1 MELFLLKDKKFKDVI
16 LWITYAL
23 LLLFVLLNF
32 KTVWDI
38 VLKFFAIMTPFI
50 YGFLLAYILNFL
62 MMFFEKK
69 VFFKIEEK
77 NRKLRS
83 LNKTLSIAC
92 TYIVAFGIV
101 TFLVAILVPQV
112 TKSFESLYQN
122 MQGYLTG
129 AEETLNK
136 VLEFFDNTFGLNLIT
151 ENQLNSFIQKAI
163 SLFTGK
169 DMENLYKGILD
180 AIFPAA
186 INTASNIY
194 NWFIA
199 IIVSVYFLAC
209 KEKLCAQVKAISY
222 AYLPKKALH
231 KTIEI
236 VNVSNN
242 MCGRFLIGKLV
253 DSVIIGVLCF
263 IGMSIFRFEY
273 APLISVIVGFTN
285 IIPVFGPFIGAIPSA
300 FLLLLVDPIQCL
312 WFVVFIIVLQQLD
325 GNVIGPKILGNQIG
339 VSGFWIMFSV
349 LVGGGLF
356 GVPGMVLGVPVFAVI
371 YDLLGKN
378 VKTRLKYRIVN
389 HGLDNENNKTE
400 TEDIEKD
407 TDK

>member
-1 MELFLLKDKKFKDVI
+1 MKDKKFKDVI
-16 LWITYAL
+16 LWITYAV
-23 LLLFVLLNF
+23 LLLFFMLNF

-38 VLKFFAIMTPFI
+38 ISKIFSIMTPFM
-50 YGFLLAYILNFL
+50 YGFLLAYVLNFL

-69 VFFKIEEK
+69 VFYKIEEK
-77 NRKLRS
+77 NRRLRS
-83 LNKTLSIAC
+83 LNKMLSLIC
-92 TYIVAFGIV
+92 TYIVAFGMV

-122 MQGYLTG
+122 MQGYLRD
-129 AEETLNK
+129 AEEMLND

-151 ENQLNSFIQKAI
+151 ENQLNKFIENAV
-163 SLFTGK
+163 SVFTGS
-169 DMENLYKGILD
+169 DMENLYKNILN

-222 AYLPKKALH
+222 AYMPKKVLH

-263 IGMSIFRFEY
+263 IGMSIFRFQY

-300 FLLLLVDPIQCL
+300 FLLLLIDPIQCL

-356 GVPGMVLGVPVFAVI
+356 GVPGMILGVPVFAVI

-378 VKTRLKYRIVN
+378 VKIRLKYKIVH
-389 HGLDNENNKTE
+389 HGLESEDRVSAESTAEENQKE
-400 TEDIEKD
+400 
-407 TDK
+407 

>member
-1 MELFLLKDKKFKDVI
+1 MKDKKFKDVI

-112 TKSFESLYQN
+112 TKSFESLYSN
-122 MQGYLTG
+122 MQSYLTG
-129 AEETLNK
+129 AEETLNR
-136 VLEFFDNTFGLNLIT
+136 VLEFFDKTFGLNLIT

-169 DMENLYKGILD
+169 DVENIYKGILD

-209 KEKLCAQVKAISY
+209 KEKLCAQVKAMSY

-400 TEDIEKD
+400 TEDTEKD

>member
-1 MELFLLKDKKFKDVI
+1 MKDKKFKDVI

-112 TKSFESLYQN
+112 TKSFESLYSN
-122 MQGYLTG
+122 MQSYLTG
-129 AEETLNK
+129 AEETLNR
-136 VLEFFDNTFGLNLIT
+136 VLEFFDKTFGLNLIT

-169 DMENLYKGILD
+169 DVENIYKGILD

-209 KEKLCAQVKAISY
+209 KEKLCAQIKAMSY

-378 VKTRLKYRIVN
+378 VRTRLKYRIVN

>member
-1 MELFLLKDKKFKDVI
+1 MKDKKFKDVI

-112 TKSFESLYQN
+112 TKSFESLYSN
-122 MQGYLTG
+122 MQSYLTG
-129 AEETLNK
+129 AEETLNR
-136 VLEFFDNTFGLNLIT
+136 VLEFFDKTFGLNLIT

-169 DMENLYKGILD
+169 DVENIYKGILD

-209 KEKLCAQVKAISY
+209 KEKLCAQVKAMSY

-356 GVPGMVLGVPVFAVI
+356 GVPGMILGVPVFAVI

-378 VKTRLKYRIVN
+378 VRTRLKYRIVN

>member
-1 MELFLLKDKKFKDVI
+1 MKDKKFKDVI

-50 YGFLLAYILNFL
+50 YGFLLAYVLNFL
-62 MMFFEKK
+62 MMFFEKR

-129 AEETLNK
+129 AEETLNQ

-151 ENQLNSFIQKAI
+151 ENQLNSFIEKAI

-169 DMENLYKGILD
+169 DMENLYKGIID

-209 KEKLCAQVKAISY
+209 KEKLCAQVKAMSY
-222 AYLPKKALH
+222 AYLPKKVLH
-231 KTIEI
+231 KTVEI

-242 MCGRFLIGKLV
+242 MCGRFLIGKIV
-253 DSVIIGVLCF
+253 DSIIIGILCF

-356 GVPGMVLGVPVFAVI
+356 GVPGMILGVPVFAVI

-378 VKTRLKYRIVN
+378 VRTRLKYRVVT
-389 HGLDNENNKTE
+389 HGLDTENNKTE
-400 TEDIEKD
+400 TADEEKKPES
-407 TDK
+407 TDE

>member
-1 MELFLLKDKKFKDVI
+1 M
-16 LWITYAL
+16 
-23 LLLFVLLNF
+23 LNF

-38 VLKFFAIMTPFI
+38 ILKFFSIMPPFI

-62 MMFFEKK
+62 MLFFEKR

-77 NRKLRS
+77 NRRLKS
-83 LNKTLSIAC
+83 LNKTLSLIC

-112 TKSFESLYQN
+112 SKSFESLYQN
-122 MQGYLTG
+122 MQGYLNG
-129 AEETLNK
+129 AEETLNE
-136 VLEFFDNTFGLNLIT
+136 VLEFFDNTFGLNLIS
-151 ENQLNSFIQKAI
+151 ENQLNKFIERMV
-163 SLFTGK
+163 SLFTGS
-169 DMENLYKGILD
+169 DMQNFYKNILN

-209 KEKLCAQVKAISY
+209 KEKLCAQVKAVSY
-222 AYLPKKALH
+222 AYMPKRVLNKA
-231 KTIEI
+231 IEI

-253 DSVIIGVLCF
+253 DSIIIGILCF

-285 IIPVFGPFIGAIPSA
+285 IIPVFGPFIGAVPTALII
-300 FLLLLVDPIQCL
+300 LLVSPMKCL
-312 WFVVFIIVLQQLD
+312 IYVIFIIVLQQID
-325 GNVIGPKILGNQIG
+325 GNIIGPKILGNSTGIN
-339 VSGFWIMFSV
+339 GFWIMFAI
-349 LVGGGLF
+349 LLGGGLF
-356 GVPGMVLGVPVFAVI
+356 GFIGMLLGVPVFVVI
-371 YDLLGKN
+371 YAGLEKLVNDG
-378 VKTRLKYRIVN
+378 LKKR
-389 HGLDNENNKTE
+389 GLQTE
-400 TEDIEKD
+400 TAEYMDLDYIDDATMRPVRLPKEAPPESLKD
-407 TDK
+407 TQDGSVK

>member
-1 MELFLLKDKKFKDVI
+1 MKDKKFKDVI

-38 VLKFFAIMTPFI
+38 ILKFFAIMTPFI
-50 YGFLLAYILNFL
+50 YGFLLAYVLNFL

-83 LNKTLSIAC
+83 LNKTISLAC

-129 AEETLNK
+129 AEETLNQL
-136 VLEFFDNTFGLNLIT
+136 LEFFDNTFGLNLIS
-151 ENQLNSFIQKAI
+151 ENQLNKFIEKAV
-163 SLFTGK
+163 SLFTGS
-169 DMENLYKGILD
+169 DMENFYKNILN

-222 AYLPKKALH
+222 AYMPKKILH

-300 FLLLLVDPIQCL
+300 FLLLLIDPIQCL

-356 GVPGMVLGVPVFAVI
+356 GVPGMILGVPVFAVI

-378 VKTRLKYRIVN
+378 VKTRLKYRIVT
-389 HGLDNENNKTE
+389 HGLDIENNTTSETVTE
-400 TEDIEKD
+400 EKKSEDTEK
-407 TDK
+407 

>member
-1 MELFLLKDKKFKDVI
+1 MKDKKFKDVI

-112 TKSFESLYQN
+112 TKSFESLYSN
-122 MQGYLTG
+122 MQSYLTG
-129 AEETLNK
+129 AEETLNR
-136 VLEFFDNTFGLNLIT
+136 VLEFFDKTFGLNLIT

-169 DMENLYKGILD
+169 DVENIYKGILD

-209 KEKLCAQVKAISY
+209 KEKLCAQVKAMSY

-378 VKTRLKYRIVN
+378 VRTRLKYRIVN

>member
-1 MELFLLKDKKFKDVI
+1 MKDKKFKDVI

-112 TKSFESLYQN
+112 TKSFESLYSN
-122 MQGYLTG
+122 MQSYLTG
-129 AEETLNK
+129 AEETLNR
-136 VLEFFDNTFGLNLIT
+136 VLEFFDKTFGLNLIT

-169 DMENLYKGILD
+169 DVENIYKGILD

>member
-1 MELFLLKDKKFKDVI
+1 MKDKKFKDVI

-112 TKSFESLYQN
+112 TKSFESLYSN
-122 MQGYLTG
+122 MQSYLTG
-129 AEETLNK
+129 AEETLNR
-136 VLEFFDNTFGLNLIT
+136 VLEFFDKTFGLNLIT

-169 DMENLYKGILD
+169 DVENIYKGILD

-209 KEKLCAQVKAISY
+209 KEKLCAQVKAMSY

-378 VKTRLKYRIVN
+378 VRTRLKYRIVN

-400 TEDIEKD
+400 TEDTEKD